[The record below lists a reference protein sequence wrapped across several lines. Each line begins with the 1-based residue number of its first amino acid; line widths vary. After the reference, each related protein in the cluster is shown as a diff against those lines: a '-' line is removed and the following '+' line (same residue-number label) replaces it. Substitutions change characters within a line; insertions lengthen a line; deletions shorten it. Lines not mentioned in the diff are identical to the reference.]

1 MNVNNTIKV
10 DVATT
15 VKIPMEVIIAN
26 AEQVFSCTIGR
37 RARVTFIAAV
47 IKNVIDIEIMLE
59 ETEYVVMVKIVV
71 VEVVT

>member
-37 RARVTFIAAV
+37 PARVTFIAIV
-47 IKNVIDIEIMLE
+47 IKM
-59 ETEYVVMVKIVV
+59 
-71 VEVVT
+71 

>member
-15 VKIPMEVIIAN
+15 VKIPLEVIIAN

-37 RARVTFIAAV
+37 PARVTFIATV
-47 IKNVIDIEIMLE
+47 IKV
-59 ETEYVVMVKIVV
+59 
-71 VEVVT
+71 